1 MNSHTPTLLDEN
13 QIQAILTKKNS
24 LVQRGRLQESHLRI
38 YTESLEQEELLREQG
53 WRDLMQVKDFRL
65 HKDKRDITNKFFSFP
80 LPVVRETADSLK
92 ELYRVFEARN
102 ASFTTDYPNARAKA
116 AGQDLMKRLQVHSY
130 IQREG
135 KKVIKNRPNTF
146 VVLDKDEEGK
156 VYPVTVNNDRL
167 LNVKFLGESTTELD
181 YIVFLHHTGKTG
193 DKKIEYIAFYDA
205 YYYRVY
211 KKEDGKYSL
220 FVENPH
226 TLGKCPARPFLSATR
241 TENNKFDRYNPFQEV
256 RALLADFTLFECYT
270 LHGQYYLS
278 FPILEAPKQACE
290 DPNCEDGKIANNN
303 VIDGERHVT
312 YSKCPSCS
320 SKSILLGS
328 GSMLE
333 VDVSVFKDENDVSGY
348 LRFVSPPTENIEYQD
363 GRQTERRLQI
373 KEAVTGINDLMSDQA
388 VNIEQVRA
396 VMEKAKQP
404 LSFIARQLDELDV
417 WMVESAHSLELGI
430 KVNRFANWGTEWYL
444 LTEEQI
450 QTLYQ
455 NAKDFGLPEAETRE
469 LYTLLIETKY
479 KSNPDQVR
487 GKIIELNIN
496 PAPFS
501 SIEEAYQS
509 LTRGTMSR
517 EDFIIKSN
525 FNKYVLRFERENST
539 LSEFGRSAL
548 TEKTKSLQAIINTIY
563 QTFQFY
569 VSQENTTEP
578 PSSGTGA
585 SDDPRL
591 QEPQS

>member
-1 MNSHTPTLLDEN
+1 MLDEN
-13 QIQAILTKKNS
+13 QIQDILTKKSS

-65 HKDKRDITNKFFSFP
+65 HKDKREITNKFFSFP

-181 YIVFLHHTGKTG
+181 YIVFLHHTDKTG

-220 FVENPH
+220 FVKNPH
-226 TLGKCPARPFLSATR
+226 TLEECPARPFLIATR

-320 SKSILLGS
+320 GKSILLGS

-563 QTFQFY
+563 KTFEFY
-569 VSQENTTEP
+569 VSQEITTEP
-578 PSSGTGA
+578 PPDGTGA

-591 QEPQS
+591 QESQP